1 MSEFN
6 SNMTTIDFH
15 IENLSSK

>member
-1 MSEFN
+1 MSELN